1 MASPLV
7 FLNVATSAQSQA
19 YTPVWMGPGMTNGLN
34 PVADVGCPAVNGA
47 RFLSPSP
54 SSTPSTLSTPIYGP
68 PTSRRTEAAEA
79 APTND
84 PPVPYHSLR
93 PQTHVPVDWG
103 PLGVCAGRLRGQE
116 HTPCTDGSF
125 PWTGRIEAHS
135 AEPMDGSH
143 EV

>member
-68 PTSRRTEAAEA
+68 PPGGTTRPGLPQLKWGQTPADE
-79 APTND
+79 PT
-84 PPVPYHSLR
+84 HRS
-93 PQTHVPVDWG
+93 G
-103 PLGVCAGRLRGQE
+103 
-116 HTPCTDGSF
+116 
-125 PWTGRIEAHS
+125 
-135 AEPMDGSH
+135 
-143 EV
+143 